1 MEALA
6 EPEQRSECHTVVAAV
21 ALIVAFE
28 ASGRQEDWQLALAE

>member
-1 MEALA
+1 MEALV